1 MRLGL
6 HRVRIANRLL
16 VLVGC
21 VAVGIAAVLFVSLR
35 TLDHNVLA
43 QMEEQTRRLVEVAGS
58 LAESYHARVVSG
70 EMTLEEAQ
78 NAALG
83 RIGDLRYDGDQYFW
97 INDMDGIL
105 LMHPEAES
113 LIGSSVLSLRDAHG
127 DRMFADMIQLVN
139 TYGASQYTYYWP
151 ANENAEPKTSYVLGF
166 PEWDWMIGSG
176 IFVTEATNIYWSAAQ
191 EIGLISIAI
200 LVLTITLSV
209 IIARSIAKPL
219 GAMTGVMAR
228 LAHGDT
234 DVVIPAKDHKDEI
247 GRMAA
252 SVQVFRDNILESA
265 AMAEAAAEEQEARDR
280 RTARVDALTQSFDTG
295 IGTLL
300 ETVTK
305 SSGQMR
311 ATATGLSSTAEQA
324 TRQATNCASAAEQA
338 SSNVQTVASAAE
350 QLAGSIQEIGR
361 QVSRSTDIAG
371 NAVGEADR
379 SNELV
384 ENLADTA
391 GKIGQVVQL
400 ITSIAEQ
407 TNLLALNATIE
418 AARAGD
424 AGKGFAVVANEVKTL
439 ASQTAKATDEI
450 AEQVSAIQNAT
461 STTVG
466 SIRGIG
472 DRIRELSEIATTV
485 ASAVEEQNSATQEI
499 ARNVQQAAL
508 GANEVTAN
516 ISGVNEAAQQTGQ
529 AASDVLDVSSQL
541 SAKSDELKVFVQ
553 RFLDD
558 VKAA

>member
-21 VAVGIAAVLFVSLR
+21 VAIGIAAVLLVSLR
-35 TLDHNVLA
+35 TLDYNVLA

-58 LAESYHARVVSG
+58 LAESYQRRVETG

-78 NAALG
+78 TAALQ

-105 LMHPEAES
+105 LMHPEATQ
-113 LIGSSVLSLRDAHG
+113 LIGSSVLDLRDAHG
-127 DRMFADMIQLVN
+127 EPMFANMIELVN
-139 TYGASQYTYYWP
+139 RHGASQYTYYWP
-151 ANENAEPKTSYVLGF
+151 PNENVQPKTSYVLGF
-166 PEWDWMIGSG
+166 PEWNWMIGSG
-176 IFVTEATNIYWSAAQ
+176 IFVTEASSIYWSAAK
-191 EIGLISIAI
+191 EIGLVSVAI
-200 LVLTITLSV
+200 LILTIPLST

-219 GAMTGVMAR
+219 GAMTAVMGR
-228 LAHGDT
+228 LARGDT
-234 DVVIPAKDHKDEI
+234 DVTIPAQDHKDEI
-247 GRMAA
+247 GLMAG
-252 SVQVFRDNILESA
+252 SVKVFRDNILESA
-265 AMAEAAAEEQEARDR
+265 AMAEAAAVEQEARDR
-280 RTARVDALTQSFDTG
+280 RTARVDTLTQNFDTG

-305 SSGQMR
+305 SSGQMQG
-311 ATATGLSSTAEQA
+311 TATGLSATAEQA
-324 TRQATNCASAAEQA
+324 TRQASNCASAAEQA
-338 SSNVQTVASAAE
+338 SVNVQTVASAAE
-350 QLAGSIQEIGR
+350 QLAESIQEIGR
-361 QVSRSTDIAG
+361 QVSRSTDIAT

-450 AEQVSAIQNAT
+450 AGQVSAIQNAT

-472 DRIRELSEIATTV
+472 DRIRELSEIATAV

-508 GANEVTAN
+508 GANEVTTN
-516 ISGVNEAAQQTGQ
+516 IAGVSEAAQETGR
-529 AASDVLDVSSQL
+529 AASDVLDVSAHL

-553 RFLDD
+553 RFLED